1 MQPSETVIQ
10 EAALLSQMAAWVRP
24 CPFKAFKW
32 SSQDMAAAGSG
43 EQSGVQSEEVGGVS
57 RCRSEQNKNGKT
69 AVE

>member
-1 MQPSETVIQ
+1 MQPSETVIH

-32 SSQDMAAAGSG
+32 SSQDMAAVG
-43 EQSGVQSEEVGGVS
+43 SGVQSEEVGGVS

-69 AVE
+69 AVV

>member
-24 CPFKAFKW
+24 CPFNAFKW
-32 SSQDMAAAGSG
+32 SSQDMAASEEKGDQ
-43 EQSGVQSEEVGGVS
+43 EQSEEVGGMS